1 MLTNL
6 GDIDMADL
14 QSITLKDVE
23 LRWAHLAEP
32 STKGEFASNKYEVM
46 VIMNKK
52 QADEVSKLKGNSQDL
67 KELDDGLFGITLK
80 SSKKPRV
87 MNKRKEY
94 LTDDEVKS
102 IGNGTRA
109 IVKANQYVGFKGKI
123 FLGLNAVMI
132 TDLHEYM
139 GADPF
144 ADIEVDADDS
154 TTDDDDLI

>member
-1 MLTNL
+1 
-6 GDIDMADL
+6 MADL

-32 STKGEFASNKYEVM
+32 STKGEFASGKYEVF
-46 VIMNKK
+46 VVMNKK
-52 QADEVSKLKGNSQDL
+52 QADEVSKLKSGNQDV
-67 KELDDGLFGITLK
+67 KELDDGLYGITLK

-94 LTDDEVKS
+94 LSDDELKA

-109 IVKANQYVGFKGKI
+109 IVKANQYVGFKGKV

-132 TDLHEYM
+132 TNLQEYM

-144 ADIEVDADDS
+144 ADIEAETDDS
-154 TTDDDDLI
+154 ASDDDDLI

>member
-1 MLTNL
+1 
-6 GDIDMADL
+6 MADL

-32 STKGEFASNKYEVM
+32 STKGEFASNKYEVF
-46 VIMNKK
+46 VVMNKK
-52 QADEVSKLKGNSQDL
+52 QADEVSKLKSANQDI
-67 KELDDGLFGITLK
+67 KELDDGLYGITLK
-80 SSKKPRV
+80 SSKKPKV

-94 LTDDEVKS
+94 LSDDELKA

-109 IVKANQYVGFKGKI
+109 IVKANQYVGFKGKV

-132 TDLHEYM
+132 TSLQEYM

-144 ADIEVDADDS
+144 ADIEAEADDS
-154 TTDDDDLI
+154 ATDDDDLI